1 MYHREILKV
10 AAAAACLCL
19 LAGTASAQF
28 HIRTTEPADG
38 EAGVPL
44 QSVIRFDFSEAVST
58 ANDFVRSI
66 VVEPR
71 DKVSISQV
79 ALLVRDLS
87 QPAGPNN
94 PPAIVEFTVQHE
106 PNTDYTWL
114 VYAVQNADG
123 EFMDTPYTLRYT
135 TASDIG
141 TLTVSGTVI
150 ETATPAKAGSRSAV
164 SRQQLQ
170 AVLER
175 IIAKRHRMQMERTLD
190 GIQVRKPAAEDAP
203 SYSAAEA
210 DQTLYPHT
218 QILLLSDFDI
228 RPEQQDIL
236 AAGVIDGTSSSYEI
250 EYVRPGTY
258 WPVAVRYTDE
268 LHQTIE
274 AFGFYDP
281 DGTDTPSSIT
291 VGGDTEGVDLT
302 VHPFAP
308 STAKEQLSEAQ
319 AAVDA
324 LGYDPAPVL
333 QLVESRFGGRTDGT
347 AYGWTYRFYSGYADT
362 LITVHADPLGED
374 VIQEP
379 ATQTAQ
385 RIVEPLTGTFI
396 DSDDALQLALD
407 RGGAD
412 VIERYPPENVTVS
425 MFGGNR
431 HWLLPEH
438 ALTQFWDI
446 HILASSTTGVES
458 FDIRLDM
465 ETGETIVVGLEEEL
479 PTANG
484 FRIESIYPNPVATSA
499 TILIVL
505 ERAVAVSLSIYDML
519 GRRVASLA
527 DGVLPAG
534 RHELE
539 WTPSQVPAGT
549 YAVMLVAGSGREI
562 RTLVVTP

>member
-1 MYHREILKV
+1 MYHIGILKI
-10 AAAAACLCL
+10 AAIVACLCL
-19 LAGTASAQF
+19 AAAPASAQF

-38 EAGVPL
+38 ATDVPL

-58 ANDFVRSI
+58 SNDFVRSI

-114 VYAVQNADG
+114 VYAVRNADD

-141 TLTVSGTVI
+141 TFEVSGEVI
-150 ETATPAKAGSRSAV
+150 ESAVPAKRGLQSEGSRQRLTAVLEWVSEYQHRALNRPSVDTPVASHALGYNSQPYASAKAGSAV
-164 SRQQLQ
+164 
-170 AVLER
+170 E
-175 IIAKRHRMQMERTLD
+175 
-190 GIQVRKPAAEDAP
+190 
-203 SYSAAEA
+203 
-210 DQTLYPHT
+210 PHT
-218 QILLLSDFDI
+218 QILLLSDFDL

-236 AAGVIDGTSSSYEI
+236 AAGVIRGRSGSYEI
-250 EYVRPGTY
+250 DYVRPGTY
-258 WPVAVRYTDE
+258 WPVAIRYTDE

-274 AFGFYDP
+274 AIGLHNP
-281 DGTDTPSSIT
+281 SPEGEPSSIT
-291 VGGDTEGVDLT
+291 VTDDLAAIDLI
-302 VHPFAP
+302 VYPFAP
-308 STAKEQLSEAQ
+308 STAKEQLLDAQ
-319 AAVDA
+319 DRIWA

-362 LITVHADPLGED
+362 LITVHVDPLGEE

-379 ATQTAQ
+379 ATSTSQ
-385 RIVEPLTGTFI
+385 RIVEPLSDDFI
-396 DSDDALQLALD
+396 DSDQALQLALD

-412 VIERYPPENVTVS
+412 LIARYPPENVTVS

-438 ALTQFWDI
+438 DVTQFWDI

-465 ETGETIVVGLEEEL
+465 QTGETIVVGVEDEV
-479 PTANG
+479 PTAGG
-484 FRIESIYPNPVATSA
+484 FRIDPIYPNPVSTTASIPVIMA
-499 TILIVL
+499 
-505 ERAVAVSLSIYDML
+505 RAEAVSLTVYDIL
-519 GRRVASLA
+519 GRRVVTLVN
-527 DGVLPAG
+527 GVLPAG
-534 RHELE
+534 RHEVA
-539 WTPSQVPAGT
+539 WTPSGIPAGM
-549 YAVMLVAGSGREI
+549 YALVLVAGQTSES
-562 RTLVVTP
+562 RTAVVAP

>member
-1 MYHREILKV
+1 MYSRGILK
-10 AAAAACLCL
+10 AAAAVAFLCL
-19 LAGTASAQF
+19 LPGTASAQF

-38 EAGVPL
+38 ESGVPL

-94 PPAIVEFTVQHE
+94 PPAIVEFTVEHQ

-123 EFMDTPYTLRYT
+123 EFMDTPHTLRYT
-135 TASDIG
+135 TAPDIG
-141 TLTVSGTVI
+141 TFTVSGTVI
-150 ETATPAKAGSRSAV
+150 EAAIPAKAGALTAV
-164 SRQQLQ
+164 QRQRLQ
-170 AVLER
+170 AVLDR
-175 IIAKRHRMQMERTLD
+175 IIQSRHRMHAGRTLEALA
-190 GIQVRKPAAEDAP
+190 VRMPAGEN
-203 SYSAAEA
+203 SSSFSSAKFGAALE
-210 DQTLYPHT
+210 PHT

-236 AAGVIDGTSSSYEI
+236 AAGVIRGTSDSYEI
-250 EYVRPGTY
+250 EHVRSGTY

-274 AFGFYDP
+274 AIGLYN
-281 DGTDTPSSIT
+281 PSPELEPSPIT
-291 VGGDTEGVDLT
+291 VSDDREGVDLIMF
-302 VHPFAP
+302 PFSP
-308 STAKEQLSEAQ
+308 STAKEQLSGAWER
-319 AAVDA
+319 VNA

-379 ATQTAQ
+379 ATSTAQ
-385 RIVEPLTGTFI
+385 RIVEPLTEPFI
-396 DSDDALQLALD
+396 DSDVALQLALD

-412 VIERYPPENVTVS
+412 VIARYPPESIIVS

-438 ALTQFWDI
+438 DVTQFWDI
-446 HILASSTTGVES
+446 HILASSTTGVER

-465 ETGETIVVGLEEEL
+465 ETGETIVVGVEEEL
-479 PTANG
+479 PPANG
-484 FRIESIYPNPVATSA
+484 IRIESIYPNPVATTA
-499 TILIVL
+499 TIPIVV
-505 ERAVAVSLSIYDML
+505 ERSDAVSLSIYDVL
-519 GRRVASLA
+519 GRRVATLV
-527 DGVLPAG
+527 DGILPAG

-539 WTPSQVPAGT
+539 WSPSRMPAGL
-549 YAVMLVAGSGREI
+549 YALVLVSGGATES
-562 RTLVVTP
+562 RTLIVAP